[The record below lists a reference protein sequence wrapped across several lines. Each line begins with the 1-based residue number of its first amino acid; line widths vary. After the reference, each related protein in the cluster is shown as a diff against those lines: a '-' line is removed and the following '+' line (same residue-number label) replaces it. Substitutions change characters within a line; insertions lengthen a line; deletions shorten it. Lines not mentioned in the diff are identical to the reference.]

1 VTNYVSTGIFE
12 QQKIPETRVRHENR
26 PGTVFA
32 RRPWLT
38 LKTLEGGIMSKAA
51 GLVCVC
57 VLIAAC
63 SSQASAPTAPL
74 QVPVFTQSAAPQSN
88 GGNFG
93 TPLAAE
99 EEVMPV
105 VNGVRIINTSNA
117 RGSAVFQLSADG
129 TQLDYQL
136 MVANIDNAFMAHI
149 HRAAKGVNGGIVVWL
164 FPSTTPNV
172 TGPLGA
178 GRIDG
183 VIASGTITA
192 ANLVGS
198 LAGHPLS
205 DLVNEIT
212 AGNTYV
218 NVHTNDNVAP
228 TNTGPGDFPGGEIR
242 GQLEHRGH

>member
-1 VTNYVSTGIFE
+1 
-12 QQKIPETRVRHENR
+12 
-26 PGTVFA
+26 
-32 RRPWLT
+32 
-38 LKTLEGGIMSKAA
+38 MSKAA
-51 GLVCVC
+51 VLVCVS
-57 VLIAAC
+57 VLVAAC

-105 VNGVRIINTSNA
+105 VNGAPLVNNSNA

-129 TQLDYQL
+129 TQLEYQL

-205 DLVNEIT
+205 DLVNEIK